1 LAKYLAQAGVASR
14 RKAEQIIREGR
25 VTVNGERVLVPQTDV
40 SGSEE
45 IKVDRVQVR
54 GTERLHYL
62 LMDKPRGAVTTAVDT
77 HGRPTVLDLVK
88 DIPGR
93 IFPVGRLDADTS
105 GVLLLTNDGEL
116 AYRLTHPRFQVEKE
130 YRAWVKGFP
139 SKAALEQLA
148 AGVVLEGVKTAPA
161 QVEAVRKG
169 EGRTQLKI
177 TLTEG
182 RKRQVKLMCAATG
195 YPVINLRRTRF
206 AFLTARGLKT
216 GEVRHLNRTEVKNL
230 YQITRLSGPT
240 AKAEAP

>member
-1 LAKYLAQAGVASR
+1 MRLAKYLAQAGVASR

-25 VTVNGERVLVPQTDV
+25 VTVNGERVLLPQTGV
-40 SGSEE
+40 HGSEV
-45 IKVDRVQVR
+45 ILADNLQVR
-54 GTERLHYL
+54 GAERLYYL

-77 HGRPTVLDLVK
+77 HGRPTVLDLVN
-88 DIPGR
+88 DIPAR

-139 SKAALEQLA
+139 SKAALDQLA
-148 AGVVLEGVKTAPA
+148 SGVELEGVKTAPA

-182 RKRQVKLMCAATG
+182 RKRQVKLMCAAVG
-195 YPVINLRRTRF
+195 HPVINLRRTRF
-206 AFLTARGLKT
+206 SFLTARGLKT
-216 GEVRHLNRTEVKNL
+216 GEIRHLNKIEVKNL
-230 YQITRLSGPT
+230 YQITT
-240 AKAEAP
+240 APGKRKER